1 MHNLSKGNHQAIA
14 LSLLFFI
21 SALCFVPYHEMWRD
35 ELQAWLLA
43 RDSQTVFVLFKN
55 LKYEYHQGL
64 WYLLLFPLTR
74 IFTYPEAMQYLNVFI
89 ATAAIYLLARY
100 SPFSLLQK
108 ILLAF
113 SYFLFFEYALIA
125 RNYALTVFF
134 IFLICA
140 LFSKRTKYPLFFAS
154 AIFFLCHTSVLGFI
168 FAICI
173 SLTVLLEAQILRRKE
188 REMQER
194 APQERAPQERAPQER
209 AAKDKATHGF
219 HWQVTLASLI
229 VITGI
234 GSAIFQLSPPAD
246 LAVGPWKMYPSL
258 AGLKAILIVTVGA
271 YFPLPNFELHF
282 WRTLFGLS
290 NEFIT
295 IFSILWVAF
304 FVLLFARFLSTRS
317 AALFLYISTS
327 TALILLFYVKH
338 LGELRHHGF
347 LFIALISALWIYP
360 DCASSEK
367 PWWGKYFKSFSEKLA
382 SRALL
387 ALLIIQFISSSIAIF
402 IDYRYVFSSAKE
414 TAQFL
419 RSNDLASAEMIGD
432 VSYTASA
439 VAAYL
444 NNKQFFYPDAQR
456 YGTFIKWDN
465 QRTKEVNLSTLL
477 SDSRRLALQGHPVVL
492 ILNQSLDGYKI
503 GPDLNASQIYFKKIF
518 ESSPIILWDERF
530 YVYLFLPTIA
540 QQK

>member
-1 MHNLSKGNHQAIA
+1 MHNLSKGNSQAIA
-14 LSLLFFI
+14 LSLLFLI

-43 RDSQTVFVLFKN
+43 RDSQSVFELFKN

-74 IFTYPEAMQYLNVFI
+74 IFTYPEAMQYLNIFI
-89 ATAAIYLLARY
+89 ATAAIYILARY

-140 LFSKRTKYPLFFAS
+140 LFSTRTKYSLAFAS
-154 AIFFLCHTSVLGFI
+154 AIFFLCHTSVLGLI

-173 SLTVLLEAQILRRKE
+173 SLTVLLEAQILRIK
-188 REMQER
+188 
-194 APQERAPQERAPQER
+194 ER

-219 HWQVTLASLI
+219 HWQVALASLI

-234 GSAIFQLSPPAD
+234 GSAVFQLSPPAD
-246 LAVGPWKMYPSL
+246 LAVGPWKLYPSL

-295 IFSILWVAF
+295 IFSIMWVAF
-304 FVLLFARFLSTRS
+304 FVLLFARFLSTRP
-317 AALFLYISTS
+317 AALFLYVSAS
-327 TALILLFYVKH
+327 AALILLFYAKH

-347 LFIALISALWIYP
+347 LLIALLSALWIYQ
-360 DCASSEK
+360 DCASCEK
-367 PWWGKYFKSFSEKLA
+367 LWWGKYFKSVSEKLA
-382 SRALL
+382 SRALV
-387 ALLIIQFISSSIAIF
+387 ALLIVQFISSSIAIF

-419 RSNDLASAEMIGD
+419 RSSDLTSAEMIGD

-444 NNKQFFYPDAQR
+444 NNKPFFYPDAQR
-456 YGTFIKWDN
+456 YGTFIKWDKE
-465 QRTKEVNLSTLL
+465 RTKEVNLSTLL

-492 ILNQSLDGYKI
+492 ILNQSLDDYKI
-503 GPDLNASQIYFKKIF
+503 GPDVNASQIHFKKIF

>member
-1 MHNLSKGNHQAIA
+1 MHNLTKGNQQAIA

-43 RDSQTVFVLFKN
+43 RDSQTVFELFKN

-64 WYLLLFPLTR
+64 WYLLIFPLTK
-74 IFTYPEAMQYLNVFI
+74 IFTTPEAMQYLNISI
-89 ATAAIYLLARY
+89 ATAAIYILARY

-108 ILLAF
+108 MLLAF

-140 LFSKRTKYPLFFAS
+140 LFSKRTKYPLSFAS
-154 AIFFLCHTSVLGFI
+154 AIFFLCHTSVLGLI

-173 SLTVLLEAQILRRKE
+173 SLTVLLEAQILRIKE

-194 APQERAPQERAPQER
+194 TT
-209 AAKDKATHGF
+209 KDKATHGF
-219 HWQVTLASLI
+219 HWKVALASLI

-234 GSAIFQLSPPAD
+234 GLAIFQLSPPAD
-246 LAVGPWKMYPSL
+246 LAVGPWKLYPSL
-258 AGLKAILIVTVGA
+258 AGLKNILIVTVGA

-290 NEFIT
+290 NEIIT
-295 IFSILWVAF
+295 IFSVLWILF
-304 FVLLFARFLSTRS
+304 FVLLFARFLSS
-317 AALFLYISTS
+317 CPAALFLYVSTS
-327 TALILLFYVKH
+327 AALILLFYAKH

-347 LFIALISALWIYP
+347 LFIALLSALWIYP
-360 DCASSEK
+360 DCAPCK
-367 PWWGKYFKSFSEKLA
+367 KLWWGKYFKSVSEKLA

-419 RSNDLASAEMIGD
+419 RSSDLTSAEMIGD
-432 VSYTASA
+432 VSYSASA

-444 NNKQFFYPDAQR
+444 NNKPFFYPDAQR

-465 QRTKEVNLSTLL
+465 ERTKEVNLSTLL

-492 ILNQSLDGYKI
+492 ILNQSLDDYKI
-503 GPDLNASQIYFKKIF
+503 GPNVNASQIHFKKIF

-540 QQK
+540 SQK

>member
-1 MHNLSKGNHQAIA
+1 MHNLSKGNQQAIA

-21 SALCFVPYHEMWRD
+21 SALCFIPYHEMWRD

-43 RDSQTVFVLFKN
+43 RDSQTVFELFKN

-74 IFTYPEAMQYLNVFI
+74 IFAMPEAMQYLNLSI
-89 ATAAIYLLARY
+89 ATAAIYIMAKY

-140 LFSKRTKYPLFFAS
+140 LFSKRAKYLLAFAT
-154 AIFFLCHTSVLGFI
+154 AIFFLCHTSVLGLI

-173 SLTVLLEAQILRRKE
+173 SLTVLLEAQILRIK
-188 REMQER
+188 
-194 APQERAPQERAPQER
+194 ER
-209 AAKDKATHGF
+209 AAKDKATQGF
-219 HWQVTLASLI
+219 HWQVALASLI
-229 VITGI
+229 VIMGI

-246 LAVGPWKMYPSL
+246 LAVGPWKLYPSL

-295 IFSILWVAF
+295 IFSVLWVAF
-304 FVLLFARFLSTRS
+304 FVLLFARFLSTRP
-317 AALFLYISTS
+317 AALFLYVSTS
-327 TALILLFYVKH
+327 AALILLFYAKH

-347 LFIALISALWIYP
+347 LFIALLSALWIYQ
-360 DCASSEK
+360 DCASCEK
-367 PWWGKYFKSFSEKLA
+367 LWWGKYFKLFSEKLA

-419 RSNDLASAEMIGD
+419 RLNDLASAEMIGD

-444 NNKQFFYPDAQR
+444 NNKPFFYPDAQR
-456 YGTFIKWDN
+456 YGTFIKWDKE
-465 QRTKEVNLSTLL
+465 RTKEVNLSTLL

-492 ILNQSLDGYKI
+492 ILNQSLDDYKI
-503 GPDLNASQIYFKKIF
+503 GPDLNASQIHFKKIF

-540 QQK
+540 SQK

>member
-43 RDSQTVFVLFKN
+43 RDSQTVFALFKN

-108 ILLAF
+108 MLLAF

-140 LFSKRTKYPLFFAS
+140 LFSKRTKYPLSFAS

-194 APQERAPQERAPQER
+194 EMQERTT
-209 AAKDKATHGF
+209 KDKANHGF
-219 HWQVTLASLI
+219 HWQVALAGLI

-246 LAVGPWKMYPSL
+246 LAVGPWKFYPSL
-258 AGLKAILIVTVGA
+258 AGLNTIMTVAVGA

-304 FVLLFARFLSTRS
+304 FVLLFARFLSSRP
-317 AALFLYISTS
+317 AALFLYVSTS
-327 TALILLFYVKH
+327 TALILLFYAKH

-347 LFIALISALWIYP
+347 LFIALLSALWIYR
-360 DCASSEK
+360 DCVSCEK
-367 PWWGKYFKSFSEKLA
+367 PWWGKYFKSVSEKLA
-382 SRALL
+382 SCALL
-387 ALLIIQFISSSIAIF
+387 ALLIIQFISSSIAVF

-439 VAAYL
+439 IAAYL
-444 NNKQFFYPDAQR
+444 NNKPFFYPDAQR
-456 YGTFIKWDN
+456 YGTFIKWDKE
-465 QRTKEVNLSTLL
+465 RTKEVNLSTLL

-492 ILNQSLDGYKI
+492 ILNQSLDDYKI
-503 GPDLNASQIYFKKIF
+503 GPDVNASQIHFKKIF

-540 QQK
+540 SQK